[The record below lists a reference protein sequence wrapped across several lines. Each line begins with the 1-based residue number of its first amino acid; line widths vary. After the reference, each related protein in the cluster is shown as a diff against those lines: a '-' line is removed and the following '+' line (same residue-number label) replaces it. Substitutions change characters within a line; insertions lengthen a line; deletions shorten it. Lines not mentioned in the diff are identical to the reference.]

1 MAPDRAYGLSLR
13 KLPFWKVRRRRGFRQ
28 AVRQMEAVCRDRAFP
43 GEGMVPARRQ
53 PGDSSR
59 SAGKEHVLRAV
70 TAAVETD
77 TAVRAAQAAKAAA
90 ETEAAARAVSAA
102 VTAEEETDTVVR
114 AVQAATAAAETDTI
128 VRAAQAVAEA
138 AVRAVSAAAT
148 AAVETD
154 TAVRAAFRAAVTA
167 AAETEAAVRAVLAA
181 IVRADVP
188 AAETAASPLTRRSP
202 QNPRATARRRT
213 PTRTTVTIIR
223 RA

>member
-114 AVQAATAAAETDTI
+114 AVQAATAVVET
-128 VRAAQAVAEA
+128 EA

-181 IVRADVP
+181 IVRADAR
-188 AAETAASPLTRRSP
+188 AAGTQANPLIRRWRR
-202 QNPRATARRRT
+202 NPRVIVPRRT
-213 PTRTTVTIIR
+213 PTRMTVTTIR